1 MTNQTNRNNGS
12 NNATALETALEGIIK
27 NCTNIVKLADMEKLA
42 IGTSCEGEYVCSS
55 ENITEQLQQA
65 KEEVERLE
73 SIISE
78 CEEAKRKTE
87 EAKKKENEQEEK
99 FLDSLT
105 ASGKEVL
112 SYLEGLQTLARGE
125 SLTLVENLTK
135 IFKKYAKGIELML
148 TANLAAYVAILV
160 KEEKKEVIDLLES
173 ITMKVDKIR
182 CTSNVNEERVV
193 GLLNILLAVQ
203 DIY

>member
-12 NNATALETALEGIIK
+12 NNATALETALKGVIK

-65 KEEVERLE
+65 KEKVERLE

-87 EAKKKENEQEEK
+87 EAKKKEKDQEEK

-105 ASGKEVL
+105 ASGKEVMA
-112 SYLEGLQTLARGE
+112 YLEGLKTLAKDE
-125 SLTLVENLTK
+125 QLILVGNIEK
-135 IFKKYAKGIELML
+135 IFKGYSKGGEL
-148 TANLAAYVAILV
+148 TATANMAAYVAILV
-160 KEEKKEVIDLLES
+160 KEEQRDVINLLES
-173 ITMKVDKIR
+173 ITLKVDAIQ
-182 CTSNVNEERVV
+182 CAATVNEERVI